1 MLCFGTEGYGGSWG
15 LQHPEG
21 SFLPGGSLGTMFVP
35 HYRVGICGA
44 MVWGHFGVVLPSVT
58 HQHPL
63 LPLPW
68 MGSMESTKAVWLG
81 LRISGAWEAGGA
93 GDGQRVLGAGGA
105 PGAEGVTGVPRYRGA
120 WEKNHSSTVRVS
132 IYRASGVSG
141 IPGFRAPAGWDRLPS
156 GRDGAVLGRVDTC
169 GEGSGGDRTHLR
181 LRGGSARFLRHQPAP
196 APAPAMG
203 QQAGCLVPLCLLL
216 LLLQVS
222 LGLGWQDPAWDSAET
237 LLVAA
242 GPCSGP
248 CPVLTSLSG
257 QCGQRLCQR
266 VSSCQPGFTT
276 ETFTLTVP
284 RDSVAARRALG
295 RGKDTGRT
303 GWL

>member
-1 MLCFGTEGYGGSWG
+1 M
-15 LQHPEG
+15 
-21 SFLPGGSLGTMFVP
+21 
-35 HYRVGICGA
+35 
-44 MVWGHFGVVLPSVT
+44 
-58 HQHPL
+58 
-63 LPLPW
+63 
-68 MGSMESTKAVWLG
+68 WLG
-81 LRISGAWEAGGA
+81 ISGARGAGGTR
-93 GDGQRVLGAGGA
+93 DGQRVLGAGGA

-120 WEKNHSSTVRVS
+120 WEKNQ
-132 IYRASGVSG
+132 YREGFGIPGVGVSG
-141 IPGFRAPAGWDRLPS
+141 IPGFRVRAGRDRLPS

-169 GEGSGGDRTHLR
+169 GEGAGGDRTHLR
-181 LRGGSARFLRHQPAP
+181 LRGGSARSLRHQPAP

-203 QQAGCLVPLCLLL
+203 RRAGCLVPLCLLL

-222 LGLGWQDPAWDSAET
+222 LGIGWQDPAWDPAET
-237 LLVAA
+237 LPVAA

-248 CPVLTSLSG
+248 CPVLTPLSG

-266 VSSCQPGFTT
+266 VASCQPGFTT